1 MLMSRDQET
10 VVNESESR
18 WSRMLRFE
26 WFGQTL
32 ASVCWICSMFF
43 YGLDSA
49 GDWLQ
54 LCAASAWFLANV
66 YSLFAPRE
74 ER

>member
-1 MLMSRDQET
+1 MSRDREA
-10 VVNESESR
+10 VMDRCESR

-43 YGLDSA
+43 YGFDSA

-54 LCAASAWFLANV
+54 LCAASSWFLANV
-66 YSLFAPRE
+66 YAALVPKQ